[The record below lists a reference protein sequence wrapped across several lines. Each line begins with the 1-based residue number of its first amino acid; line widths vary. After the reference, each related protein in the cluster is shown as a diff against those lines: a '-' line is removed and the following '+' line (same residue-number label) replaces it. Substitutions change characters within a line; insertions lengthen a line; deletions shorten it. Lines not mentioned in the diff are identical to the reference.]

1 MQTISGD
8 AIAMYDEKKLEW
20 CYNYQKEL
28 RNLQLQKFDEV
39 TAKIMEYMDVHTKM
53 SEEEKKNENSGK
65 MARKG

>member
-1 MQTISGD
+1 
-8 AIAMYDEKKLEW
+8 
-20 CYNYQKEL
+20 
-28 RNLQLQKFDEV
+28 V